1 LTPKGVILL
10 IGGSMNKEDFITG
23 VAGSFIAAVVG
34 LTGANA
40 DLKEIVPIETA
51 NEKAELGTPSAI
63 KAKYSNATT
72 LSDKELKTLLKAVGF
87 EGQGLKMAWAVAK
100 KESNGRPL
108 AFNGNKNTGDH
119 SFGIFQINMNG
130 ELMENRIEKFDLNS
144 VSDLFNPVTNAE
156 IAFYMTKGGKDW
168 SSWTYLNGERI
179 KEFLAKYPTV

>member
-1 LTPKGVILL
+1 
-10 IGGSMNKEDFITG
+10 MNKEDFITG

-63 KAKYSNATT
+63 KAKYSNVTT

-108 AFNGNKNTGDH
+108 AFNDNKNTGDH

-144 VSDLFNPVTNAE
+144 VSDLFNPVINAE

>member
-1 LTPKGVILL
+1 MHIPDG
-10 IGGSMNKEDFITG
+10 FIDVQTSAIF
-23 VAGSFIAAVVG
+23 AGLAAAVVG

-63 KAKYSNATT
+63 KAKYSNVTT

-119 SFGIFQINMNG
+119 CLVTIDGGNDENYLSYNEPNR
-130 ELMENRIEKFDLNS
+130 ELTPLLVKSIVQFC
-144 VSDLFNPVTNAE
+144 
-156 IAFYMTKGGKDW
+156 
-168 SSWTYLNGERI
+168 SSL
-179 KEFLAKYPTV
+179 K

>member
-1 LTPKGVILL
+1 
-10 IGGSMNKEDFITG
+10 MNKEDFITG

-40 DLKEIVPIETA
+40 DLKEIVPIETV

-63 KAKYSNATT
+63 KAKYSNAIT

-168 SSWTYLNGERI
+168 SSWTDLNGERI

>member
-1 LTPKGVILL
+1 
-10 IGGSMNKEDFITG
+10 MNKEDFITG

-40 DLKEIVPIETA
+40 NIKEIVPIETA
-51 NEKAELGTPSAI
+51 NEKVKFGTPSAI
-63 KAKYSNATT
+63 KEKYANVTS
-72 LSDKELKTLLKAVGF
+72 LSDKELKALLKAVGF

-130 ELMENRIEKFDLNS
+130 ELMESRIEKFDLNS

>member
-1 LTPKGVILL
+1 
-10 IGGSMNKEDFITG
+10 MNKEDFITG
-23 VAGSFIAAVVG
+23 IAGSFIAAVVG
-34 LTGANA
+34 LTGANSNP
-40 DLKEIVPIETA
+40 KETVTVEAGT
-51 NEKAELGTPSAI
+51 EKVELTTPSAI
-63 KAKYSNATT
+63 KAKYANVTA

-108 AFNGNKNTGDH
+108 AFNDNKNTGDH

-130 ELMENRIEKFDLNS
+130 ELMKNRLEKFNLNS

-168 SSWTYLNGERI
+168 SSWTYLDGERI
-179 KEFLAKYPTV
+179 KQFLVKFPTI